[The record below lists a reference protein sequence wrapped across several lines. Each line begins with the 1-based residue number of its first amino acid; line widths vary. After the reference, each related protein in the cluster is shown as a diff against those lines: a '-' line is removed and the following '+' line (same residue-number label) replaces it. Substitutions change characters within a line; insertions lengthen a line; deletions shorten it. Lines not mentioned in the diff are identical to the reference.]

1 MTSVSILSTNGTW
14 IKKPAVNVRMN
25 IYCTVLHCR
34 SWIPS
39 LTYLQITWWK
49 PPHCYGVLHWY
60 SLETVMEHP
69 QVFSNL
75 QKLNIKEEFWKKH
88 SCTVS
93 LHLQFYCAV
102 FWRADSQF
110 YCALLHSFIARC
122 CTVLLRGFPQ
132 FYCALFHRFIAA
144 MLQLCL
150 EHFWRNLRTTVSND
164 FDKINYFEPF
174 RR

>member
-93 LHLQFYCAV
+93 LHGFAVLLRGFMARWFTVLLCAVAQFYCT
-102 FWRADSQF
+102 
-110 YCALLHSFIARC
+110 LLHSFIARFS
-122 CTVLLRGFPQ
+122 TVLLRALPP
-132 FYCALFHRFIAA
+132 FYCSNVATLSWTLLAQFKDNCFKW
-144 MLQLCL
+144 
-150 EHFWRNLRTTVSND
+150 FW
-164 FDKINYFEPF
+164 
-174 RR
+174 